1 MNDIKHHRN
10 YDKNQSQRYFEVIEG
25 GMNDDMVT
33 LAPIWAPRLP
43 NTPEIGRPK
52 TMVEAETEAQRE
64 GISVEQRQ
72 MASRPGMGEYSAC
85 SPTAHP

>member
-1 MNDIKHHRN
+1 
-10 YDKNQSQRYFEVIEG
+10 
-25 GMNDDMVT
+25 MNDDMVT

-64 GISVEQRQ
+64 GIRVLSKGKWPAGRGWGSTVLALQL
-72 MASRPGMGEYSAC
+72 
-85 SPTAHP
+85 PTHDPVPNLLV